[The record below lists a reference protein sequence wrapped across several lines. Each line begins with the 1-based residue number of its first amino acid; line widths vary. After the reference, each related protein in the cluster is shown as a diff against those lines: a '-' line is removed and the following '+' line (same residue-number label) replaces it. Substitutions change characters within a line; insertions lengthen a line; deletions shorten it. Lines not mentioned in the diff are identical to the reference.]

1 MIVVERAPFGRFY
14 LAARSK
20 LPVYRAQE
28 NGSASNAIMLTVIA
42 IRLFLRNLASSLA
55 STSGAI
61 GSSSAAGAGLGT
73 GTGSGTGLAS
83 GT

>member
-1 MIVVERAPFGRFY
+1 MIVVERAPFGHFN

-28 NGSASNAIMLTVIA
+28 NGRASNEIMLTVIA

-61 GSSSAAGAGLGT
+61 GSSSAAGA
-73 GTGSGTGLAS
+73 AMCQNAVRIEQQ
-83 GT
+83 